1 MIYYT
6 MDTINNNKYFISLVL
21 LIVCCTVA
29 SAQIQKW
36 PDVDF
41 PESVTVRT
49 RINYTYDAA
58 GNRSGRTF
66 IPGVDYA
73 YPVDTTK
80 IFPESGLEEDIPG
93 RPGNPSVPKRP
104 PFAYS
109 GWVPGLLFYR
119 YDYLEIMN
127 SI

>member
-1 MIYYT
+1 MFYNT
-6 MDTINNNKYFISLVL
+6 MNTINNKKLFICLVL
-21 LIVCCTVA
+21 LVFCTVA

-36 PDVDF
+36 PDVIF
-41 PESVTVRT
+41 PGDTKIRSS
-49 RINYTYDAA
+49 IKFSYDNA
-58 GNRSGRTF
+58 GNRSGRAF
-66 IPGVDYA
+66 IPGDDYA
-73 YPVDTTK
+73 PADTAK
-80 IFPESGLEEDIPG
+80 VSLPETGQEEDIPG
-93 RPGNPSVPKRP
+93 RSGNPSVPKRP